1 GGVRPPGRRWTR
13 RAVLVAG
20 AGGLVAGAVT
30 PLAWWWFDPDRELRQ
45 IDRRLAAGE
54 EVVLIED
61 RPPRWHRWVV
71 GKEGAEFTRAEDG
84 AFTIHAW
91 TFGMVELARPATD
104 RYRFSAEVRHL
115 KGATPCHVG
124 LFFALRQLGE
134 DAVKAPFFVRVFFDD
149 VHDAGERHDRVLAQ
163 LGDDVP
169 EDLKGK
175 PRPLNVV
182 NLNARLHLGTGW
194 VGGGVEGPTAHFGS
208 FQASKGV
215 NPAWRRLVVEVMP
228 ERIRAW

>member
-1 GGVRPPGRRWTR
+1 
-13 RAVLVAG
+13 
-20 AGGLVAGAVT
+20 
-30 PLAWWWFDPDRELRQ
+30 
-45 IDRRLAAGE
+45 
-54 EVVLIED
+54 
-61 RPPRWHRWVV
+61 
-71 GKEGAEFTRAEDG
+71 
-84 AFTIHAW
+84 
-91 TFGMVELARPATD
+91 
-104 RYRFSAEVRHL
+104 FSAEVRHL

-175 PRPLNVV
+175 PRPLNGV

-215 NPAWRRLVVEVMP
+215 NPAWRRLLVEVMP
-228 ERIRAW
+228 ERIRAWLGDDEKGAVTLSPADLAQGANEAMRQVPQMSVTSPLPLDGGVGLIVDDGVASFRRVVLTRLPALTLS